1 MFGSF
6 FFFFFVCL
14 LEEQRQG
21 FHWFLFLSTTMH
33 SGKAKNYVTAH
44 FYYDTA
50 AEVHSVWDHLAGP
63 QTTLKDHSQY
73 SFTSLVKG
81 HLAKLSSVTLVLN
94 VKKWTIHAQI
104 FNDLPKK
111 HILPLVSILT
121 TVIRWIPQHLL
132 VLLTGNKKFSLFTC
146 FFFHCLLD
154 EVALQYT
161 MANDPVMSDKLI
173 PQHLLGQYRFQ
184 SFYLFL
190 LPLSASW
197 GCFAVYNGQWP
208 SHVW

>member
-1 MFGSF
+1 MFGSSSF
-6 FFFFFVCL
+6 FSFSFL
-14 LEEQRQG
+14 LEEQIQG
-21 FHWFLFLSTTMH
+21 FHWFLFFSTTMH
-33 SGKAKNYVTAH
+33 SGKAKNYST
-44 FYYDTA
+44 FLFDTA

-94 VKKWTIHAQI
+94 MKKWTTDAQI
-104 FNDLPKK
+104 FDDFPKK

-132 VLLTGNKKFSLFTC
+132 VLQMGNKKFSLFTC
-146 FFFHCLLD
+146 FFFHCLLI

-173 PQHLLGQYRFQ
+173 PQHLLVQYKRAIQ
-184 SFYLFL
+184 I
-190 LPLSASW
+190 
-197 GCFAVYNGQWP
+197 
-208 SHVW
+208 